1 MIVGKTIKQDTLK
14 PLNTKKTTVCVV
26 LNPGSGLGQ
35 AHSCDGIYKLTQF
48 KKTEQFYSVDT

>member
-1 MIVGKTIKQDTLK
+1 MTSHLK

-35 AHSCDGIYKLTQF
+35 AHSCDGIYILTQF
-48 KKTEQFYSVDT
+48 KKNGTVLFC

>member
-1 MIVGKTIKQDTLK
+1 MTSHLK